1 MTAVV
6 VNPPTDTTSAVAVD
20 EQHWNQQHVER
31 VDAMR
36 ASDIAISVPTVTL
49 DDPVTKAVQVM
60 AVSRLPGLV
69 VVDDRSRPRLVL
81 PGSQVLRLAVP
92 ESYQDDPALTRAVDE
107 EHADQFWLELGNLTV
122 RDCAPDR
129 PTKPVTV
136 RADATLLEIAALMS
150 RQHSPLVAVVD
161 KEGVL
166 IGAVTLE
173 RLITSLAVF
182 GTTD

>member
-1 MTAVV
+1 MTDVADQ
-6 VNPPTDTTSAVAVD
+6 PTDTAHAAAVD
-20 EQHWNQQHVER
+20 EHRLHHVEQ
-31 VDAMR
+31 VGAMR
-36 ASDIAISVPTVTL
+36 ASDIAIGVPTVTL

-69 VVDDRSRPRLVL
+69 VVDERSRPRLVL

-92 ESYQDDPALTRAVDE
+92 ESYQDDPALARAVDE
-107 EHADQFWLELGNLTV
+107 EHADRFWLELGDLTV

-129 PTKPVTV
+129 FVKPVKV
-136 RADATLLEIAALMS
+136 LADATLLEVAALMA

-161 KEGVL
+161 GDGVL
-166 IGAVTLE
+166 VGAVTLE

-182 GTTD
+182 GTPD